1 MMELAQFLRLQ
12 QVVAAMRAAA
22 EASDWDRFVLLQ
34 ADYQQMAATL
44 PPLDSVRVDE
54 SERAQLVK
62 ILQET
67 QAALDVVLPLAQSRQ
82 AYLAAELAGAH
93 NTGKLNRTYQP

>member
-1 MMELAQFLRLQ
+1 MAGLADFLRLQ
-12 QVVAAMRAAA
+12 QAVKAMRVAA
-22 EASDWDRFVLLQ
+22 EADDWDSFVLLQ
-34 ADYQQMAATL
+34 ADYQQIAAAL
-44 PPLDSVRVDE
+44 PPVGSVMVDDC
-54 SERAQLVK
+54 ERAQLVE